1 MSASTCLPHVTH
13 LGRIGGDRQ
22 CGRRRARWVKSAPL
36 LPLSPVLLTAAVVPF
51 LLTVLL
57 VRSTTGIIVVVFEL
71 EQDTHGA
78 WLAASLERARL
89 LQEVSQGQNIAVR
102 T

>member
-1 MSASTCLPHVTH
+1 MWSAQSA
-13 LGRIGGDRQ
+13 LGKVR
-22 CGRRRARWVKSAPL
+22 SSP
-36 LPLSPVLLTAAVVPF
+36 PSLSLVLLTAAVVPF

-57 VRSTTGIIVVVFEL
+57 VRSTTGIIVVVLEL
-71 EQDTHGA
+71 GQDTHGA